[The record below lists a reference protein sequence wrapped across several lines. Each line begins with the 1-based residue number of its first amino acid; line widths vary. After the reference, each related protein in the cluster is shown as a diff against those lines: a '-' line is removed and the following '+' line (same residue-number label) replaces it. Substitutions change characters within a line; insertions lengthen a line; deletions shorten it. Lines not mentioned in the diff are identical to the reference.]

1 MPISRSYKQGTE
13 PPAAATG
20 ARFLRPLVLI
30 CALAALMVVVIALPA
45 STVKRFLPASVGAED
60 FSGSLWHG
68 SAGNVTVNARNIG
81 AIEWHLHPWSL
92 LKLAVAADLH
102 WVRIGFLADGTVDF
116 SSHGLTLRNVQ
127 GGGPIEDLRDLGIA
141 EGWRGTANFSFSEL
155 KVAFA
160 NGTAGPR
167 TAGNGAVTITSAV
180 GDVNVSN
187 LASPQVADG
196 ADLGG
201 YTLHLADAAVTPG
214 ADATADLMDT
224 GGPLEVQATIH
235 FSANV
240 HAGMLSGTIKA
251 RLGAPPALLR
261 QLDNLAQLHAR
272 DAQGAIPVE
281 LEFTL

>member
-1 MPISRSYKQGTE
+1 
-13 PPAAATG
+13 
-20 ARFLRPLVLI
+20 LI
-30 CALAALMVVVIALPA
+30 CALAALTVVVIVLPA

-141 EGWRGTANFSFSEL
+141 EGWRGTANFNFSEL

-160 NGTAGPR
+160 NGTAGPG

-180 GDVNVSN
+180 GHVNVSN

-201 YTLHLADAAVTPG
+201 YTLQLADATVTPG

-235 FSANV
+235 FSADV
-240 HAGMLSGTIKA
+240 HTGMLSGTIKA

>member
-141 EGWRGTANFSFSEL
+141 EGWRGTANISFSEL

-160 NGTAGPR
+160 NGTAGPG

-187 LASPQVADG
+187 LAS
-196 ADLGG
+196 
-201 YTLHLADAAVTPG
+201 
-214 ADATADLMDT
+214 
-224 GGPLEVQATIH
+224 
-235 FSANV
+235 
-240 HAGMLSGTIKA
+240 
-251 RLGAPPALLR
+251 
-261 QLDNLAQLHAR
+261 
-272 DAQGAIPVE
+272 
-281 LEFTL
+281 

>member
-1 MPISRSYKQGTE
+1 MPISRSRKQGTE
-13 PPAAATG
+13 APAAATG

-102 WVRIGFLADGTVDF
+102 WVRLGFLADGTVDF

-141 EGWRGTANFSFSEL
+141 EGWRGTANFNFSGL
-155 KVAFA
+155 QVVFA
-160 NGTAGPR
+160 SGAAGPG

-201 YTLHLADAAVTPG
+201 YTLHVADATVTPG
-214 ADATADLMDT
+214 ADATADLVDT
-224 GGPLEVQATIH
+224 GGPLEVRATIH
-235 FSANV
+235 FSADV
-240 HAGMLSGTIKA
+240 HTGMLSGTVKA